1 MLTGF
6 DFWEFG
12 CGWGGRGVKIV
23 PVLVGSVGFEKEVEY
38 GSILAPCAFSLA
50 PPPPLAS
57 LAFNANRSDTSG
69 LGVDFAEPSTLVAIS
84 TDFCHWGS
92 RFGYTYY
99 LPLSGSPRHL
109 SASKKEDGGKA
120 VWRSIRE
127 LDREG
132 MDIWGGLGEKKGAG
146 EVHRAFEEYL
156 ESGSLLLTFFSLL
169 FTPLADTDLSVCLGA
184 CVNRKRDGKHHLRSP
199 FPRSPSGSFDS
210 LADHVRRR

>member
-6 DFWEFG
+6 DFGGLG
-12 CGWGGRGVKIV
+12 CGWGERGVKIV

-38 GSILAPCAFSLA
+38 GSILASCAFSLS
-50 PPPPLAS
+50 PPPPPPLPLAS
-57 LAFNANRSDTSG
+57 LAFNANQSDTSG
-69 LGVDFAEPSTLVAIS
+69 LGVDFADPSTLVAIS

-99 LPLSGSPRHL
+99 LPLSGSPRQL

-132 MDIWGGLGEKKGAG
+132 MDILGELGEKKGAG

-156 ESGSLLLTFFSLL
+156 ESESLLPAFFSFLS
-169 FTPLADTDLSVCLGA
+169 TPLVDTDVSVCMGA
-184 CVNRKRDGKHHLRSP
+184 CVD
-199 FPRSPSGSFDS
+199 
-210 LADHVRRR
+210 